1 MPYKKKVVRPYISL
15 RTSGGEGELPSVGSI
30 SDELGNLL
38 NKIQEANAIAKNSEV
53 NFEFGFQT
61 SDQLFVK
68 VIRGKKYKAYWE
80 QPYFLEML
88 EILINEGTDLIIKTG
103 HS

>member
-1 MPYKKKVVRPYISL
+1 M
-15 RTSGGEGELPSVGSI
+15 
-30 SDELGNLL
+30 

-88 EILINEGTDLIIKTG
+88 EILINEGTDSIIKTG
-103 HS
+103 LSEGVITLEHYVMVCYDLNPGKTPLTLSQLF

>member
-1 MPYKKKVVRPYISL
+1 MH
-15 RTSGGEGELPSVGSI
+15 T
-30 SDELGNLL
+30 
-38 NKIQEANAIAKNSEV
+38 KNSEV

-80 QPYFLEML
+80 QPYFLDML
-88 EILINEGTDLIIKTG
+88 EILINEGPDSIIKSWINITMKRRVIQIMTQTNLKV
-103 HS
+103 

>member
-1 MPYKKKVVRPYISL
+1 MTYNFK
-15 RTSGGEGELPSVGSI
+15 GGEGELPSVGSI

-88 EILINEGTDLIIKTG
+88 EILINEGTDSIIKTG